1 MRLLLDTCTF
11 LWIAS
16 GSTQLSRRAAQ
27 LFADPANEVF
37 LSAVSAWEIALKYSL
52 GRLTL
57 PGPPAEYIAN
67 LRELLGI
74 AALPIKE
81 EEALYLPR
89 IPNLHRDP
97 FDRLLVCQAVINGLA
112 LLTPDPLISQ
122 YSVRSIW

>member
-1 MRLLLDTCTF
+1 
-11 LWIAS
+11 
-16 GSTQLSRRAAQ
+16 
-27 LFADPANEVF
+27 VF

>member
-11 LWIAS
+11 LWIAA

-57 PGPPAEYIAN
+57 PGPPAEYIVN
-67 LRELLGI
+67 LRERLGF

-81 EEALYLPR
+81 EEVLYPPR
-89 IPNLHRDP
+89 IPRLHHDP
-97 FDRLLVCQAVINGLA
+97 FDRLLVCQAVINRLA

>member
-1 MRLLLDTCTF
+1 LDTCTF
-11 LWIAS
+11 LWIAA

-57 PGPPAEYIAN
+57 PGPPADYIPS
-67 LRELLGI
+67 LRERLGI

>member
-1 MRLLLDTCTF
+1 VRLLLDTCTF

>member
-11 LWIAS
+11 LWIAT

-27 LFADPANEVF
+27 LFTDPANEVF
-37 LSAVSAWEIALKYSL
+37 LSAMSEWEIAVKFSL
-52 GRLTL
+52 GRLPL
-57 PGPPAEYIAN
+57 PGPPADIPS
-67 LRELLGI
+67 LRERLGI

-81 EEALYLPR
+81 EQALYLPR
-89 IPNLHRDP
+89 IPRLHRDP
-97 FDRLLVCQAVINGLA
+97 FDRKLVCQAVVNGFA